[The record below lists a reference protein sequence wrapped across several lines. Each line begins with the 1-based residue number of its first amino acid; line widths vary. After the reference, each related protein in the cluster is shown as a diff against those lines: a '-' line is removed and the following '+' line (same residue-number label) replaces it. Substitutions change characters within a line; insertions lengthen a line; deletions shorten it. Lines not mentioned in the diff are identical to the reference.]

1 MFYFVDESGNTG
13 SHLFDPN
20 QPNLYYGVI
29 GCRKNLD
36 ILARPLVERLRS
48 DLGVKRLHAN
58 QLGAGRLI
66 PVAAALSRFQKRED
80 VRFSF
85 YTVVKSDHAII
96 TFFDQIFD
104 SGMNDAVPWHHYWTP
119 LRYILLMK
127 VAYLFDDD
135 VKRLA
140 WGARLEQSPDRCAE
154 KLVELCEELRRRV
167 SMLPDRRSQEII
179 DGALSWAAARPHEIS
194 YGASNRE
201 SALQISPNLVG
212 FQQVLQGI
220 AEHSGRTKREV
231 RRITVD
237 RQNEF
242 NTAQGFL
249 ADIYR
254 RLRGSK
260 FEMPPGMPDYDWSY
274 MPDTDIEFR
283 AGDDSVGLEIVDVYL
298 WIMKRAVEGRD
309 LPSELLELLYG
320 QRHRGRTDEV
330 SLAGI
335 ERRWAHLLALPDP
348 TPEIAERMMPLLN
361 NAEAGRLDALRT
373 LKPDAD

>member
-13 SHLFDPN
+13 ANLFDPN
-20 QPNLYYGVI
+20 QPNLHYGVI

-36 ILARPLVERLRS
+36 IVARPLVERLRA
-48 DLGVKRLHAN
+48 DLGVARLHAN
-58 QLGAGRLI
+58 ELGAGRLI
-66 PVAAALSRFQKRED
+66 PVAIALNRFQKRED
-80 VRFSF
+80 VRFNF

-96 TFFDQIFD
+96 TFFDQVFD

-135 VKRLA
+135 LRRLA
-140 WGARLEQSPDRCAE
+140 WQARLEQSPDRCAE
-154 KLVELCEELRRRV
+154 KLVELCEKLKDRV
-167 SMLPDRRSQEII
+167 GMLPDRRSKEII
-179 DGALSWAAARPHEIS
+179 DGALTWAAARPNEIS

-220 AEHSGRTKREV
+220 ADHSARTKRDV

-249 ADIYR
+249 ADLYS

-260 FEMPPGMPDYDWSY
+260 FEMPPGMPNYDWSY
-274 MPDTDIEFR
+274 MPDTNIEFR

-298 WIMKRAVEGRD
+298 WIIKRAVEGRD
-309 LPSELLELLYG
+309 LPRELFELIHG
-320 QRHRGRTDEV
+320 QRHRGRTDAV

-335 ERRWAHLLALPDP
+335 ERRWSHLLSLPDP
-348 TPEIAERMMPLLN
+348 TPEVAAQIMPHLDH
-361 NAEAGRLDALRT
+361 AEAGRLDAIRNLER
-373 LKPDAD
+373 D